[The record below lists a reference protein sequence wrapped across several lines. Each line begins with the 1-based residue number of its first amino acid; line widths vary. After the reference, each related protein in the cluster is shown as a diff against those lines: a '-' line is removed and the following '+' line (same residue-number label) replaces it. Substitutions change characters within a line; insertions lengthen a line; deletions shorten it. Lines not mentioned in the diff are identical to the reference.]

1 MTTLCRRSL
10 LALLVGLCASTAA
23 AAPAPGAA
31 PTSPAA
37 PAPARPQVDA
47 RDLLTLP
54 QLFDLLKRD
63 SPRFR
68 ALQTDIDVAR
78 AEGRA
83 ARVLP
88 NPVMNLAI
96 LYLNSGFNQNGVAT
110 YYANFTLPLLVGGQR
125 RFRVKSANAWS
136 RAAEAEVLSGYH
148 DLAHAARTLFV
159 ELQAAQERVVTY
171 DRALAE
177 LAALEAFVAGR
188 RQAGFES
195 EVEVLRVA
203 MAAASWQVRRIE
215 AVTAGEELS
224 ARLAGLVGRPTWRTR
239 APPEVEPLGGP
250 PGTGAVSGRG
260 PRAHPAIEA
269 ARLREAHAVQGV
281 ALARRE
287 AVPVPALTAGTVV
300 IQNYYSVST
309 TVGVTVPIPMF
320 DWGQGLRARAEARS
334 IASRREREAV
344 SAEVEAELTRG
355 AQLLTLRRDALA
367 SYEREVLGKA
377 DRMHALVDDAFRT
390 GKAVPD
396 DLLEAAEIRFDAL
409 LTHVD
414 MKAAVMQAEVDVL
427 AGGGRVGEQVR

>member
-1 MTTLCRRSL
+1 MARVSPTRVPSVKHQPSPLG
-10 LALLVGLCASTAA
+10 VQPDTAA
-23 AAPAPGAA
+23 
-31 PTSPAA
+31 
-37 PAPARPQVDA
+37 
-47 RDLLTLP
+47 L
-54 QLFDLLKRD
+54 
-63 SPRFR
+63 
-68 ALQTDIDVAR
+68 
-78 AEGRA
+78 
-83 ARVLP
+83 
-88 NPVMNLAI
+88 
-96 LYLNSGFNQNGVAT
+96 
-110 YYANFTLPLLVGGQR
+110 
-125 RFRVKSANAWS
+125 W
-136 RAAEAEVLSGYH
+136 AEAR
-148 DLAHAARTLFV
+148 RT
-159 ELQAAQERVVTY
+159 Q
-171 DRALAE
+171 
-177 LAALEAFVAGR
+177 
-188 RQAGFES
+188 
-195 EVEVLRVA
+195 
-203 MAAASWQVRRIE
+203 
-215 AVTAGEELS
+215 
-224 ARLAGLVGRPTWRTR
+224 
-239 APPEVEPLGGP
+239 
-250 PGTGAVSGRG
+250 
-260 PRAHPAIEA
+260 PAIEA

-427 AGGGRVGEQVR
+427 AAAGRVEEQVR